1 MDIVYARCAGLD
13 VHKATV
19 VACVRMPGPRPE
31 HGRRRPQTFATTLRG
46 LRALVAWL
54 IAHGVT
60 HVAME
65 STGVYWRP
73 VFAVLEGRCEVRW

>member
-1 MDIVYARCAGLD
+1 MDIVNARCAGLD

-19 VACVRMPGPRPE
+19 VAAVRVPGGPSGE
-31 HGRRRPQTFATTLRG
+31 RRGETKTFVTTTRG
-46 LRALVAWL
+46 LRELTDWL
-54 IAHGVT
+54 RTHGVT

-73 VFAVLEGRCEVRW
+73 V

>member
-13 VHKATV
+13 VHKTTV
-19 VACVRMPGPRPE
+19 VACVRKPGPQPDARHAE
-31 HGRRRPQTFATTLRG
+31 TQTFATTLRG

-54 IAHGVT
+54 VAHEVT

-73 VFAVLEGRCEVRW
+73 VFAVLEGRVECGW

>member
-1 MDIVYARCAGLD
+1 MDLVYARCAGLD

-19 VACVRMPGPRPE
+19 VGCVRVPGW
-31 HGRRRPQTFATTLRG
+31 GRGERHTETRTFATTLRG
-46 LRALVAWL
+46 LEELTTWL
-54 IAHGVT
+54 TGHGIT

-73 VFAVLEGRCEVRW
+73 V